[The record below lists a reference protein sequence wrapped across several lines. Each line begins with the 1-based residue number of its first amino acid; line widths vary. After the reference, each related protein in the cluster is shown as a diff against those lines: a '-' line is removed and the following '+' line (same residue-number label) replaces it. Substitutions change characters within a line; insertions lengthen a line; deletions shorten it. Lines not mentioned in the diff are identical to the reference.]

1 MFEMSVNEVPGWLV
15 TMTPSGI
22 GVPVAAAPGLV
33 PHCDVLTAEVLG
45 ALVPV
50 LLGVVELLPEL
61 PHPAAASIPATA
73 TAVRV
78 QRTPDV
84 WFRLPTI
91 PTSWW

>member
-1 MFEMSVNEVPGWLV
+1 
-15 TMTPSGI
+15 
-22 GVPVAAAPGLV
+22 
-33 PHCDVLTAEVLG
+33 VLTAAALG
-45 ALVPV
+45 ALLPLV

-84 WFRLPTI
+84 CFRLPTI